1 MKSYKGIKKILQQQ
15 IKNNSS
21 LKWAWKR
28 CEQEEEFVCVF
39 INIPSWSKELYTA
52 SQLLAKIDESTN
64 TI

>member
-1 MKSYKGIKKILQQQ
+1 M
-15 IKNNSS
+15 
-21 LKWAWKR
+21 KWAWKR